1 MTGSYRIAGVG
12 GQGVITMGKA
22 ISTILMMENLDP
34 VMSEIHGL
42 SQRGGSVVSDVKFG
56 GAKSPILM
64 EGDAEF
70 LIGLKT
76 SEAISNMYIL
86 NSEGICIGNRINPG
100 RKEVVLD
107 LVDGRK
113 VYWIDCDSIA
123 GPDARGS
130 VNMVLLGFLC
140 AADNRIPI
148 ESAVNFISSSFGSSV
163 SEKNIAMLRKGYE
176 AGKKFIP
183 DQN

>member
-22 ISTILMMENLDP
+22 ISTILMMEDLDP

-56 GAKSPILM
+56 GARSPILM

-86 NSEGICIGNRINPG
+86 NSEGICIGNRINPN
-100 RKEVVLD
+100 REEVILD
-107 LVDGRK
+107 IAEGKK
-113 VYWIDCDSIA
+113 VYWIDCESIA
-123 GPDARGS
+123 GPDARSS

-140 AADNRIPI
+140 AADSRMPI
-148 ESAVNFISSSFGSSV
+148 DSAVNFVSSSFSIRL
-163 SEKNIAMLRKGYE
+163 SEMYIKLRK
-176 AGKKFIP
+176 KC
-183 DQN
+183 D

>member
-22 ISTILMMENLDP
+22 ISSILMMENLDP

-42 SQRGGSVVSDVKFG
+42 SQRGGSVVSDVKFD

-86 NSEGICIGNRINPG
+86 NGNGICIGNRVNPD
-100 RKEVVLD
+100 RVEVVLD
-107 LVDGRK
+107 SVEGK
-113 VYWIDCDSIA
+113 TVYWIDCETIA

-130 VNMVLLGFLC
+130 VNMILLGFLC
-140 AADNRIPI
+140 AVDRRIPM
-148 ESAVNFISSSFGSSV
+148 ESAIKYVSSSFSGNV
-163 SEKNIAMLRKGYE
+163 SERNIALLRKGYE
-176 AGKKFIP
+176 AAGKIIP